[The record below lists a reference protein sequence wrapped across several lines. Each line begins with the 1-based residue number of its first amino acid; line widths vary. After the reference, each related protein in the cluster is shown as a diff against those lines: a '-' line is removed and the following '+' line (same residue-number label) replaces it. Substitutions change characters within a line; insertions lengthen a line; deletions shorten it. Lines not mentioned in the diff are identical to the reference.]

1 MFSGS
6 SETLIQN
13 LIKLEA
19 KMHFH
24 YAIQFDNFHYKF
36 LLNFAILTGFRIFKI
51 KGSVQGIPASHGF
64 NSREFATRGF
74 FSGLVSI
81 RKP

>member
-1 MFSGS
+1 MMLGRNVNK
-6 SETLIQN
+6 TLGKNQ
-13 LIKLEA
+13 
-19 KMHFH
+19 
-24 YAIQFDNFHYKF
+24 
-36 LLNFAILTGFRIFKI
+36 LLRFKNGKEFRFYPSFI
-51 KGSVQGIPASHGF
+51 QGIPASHGF